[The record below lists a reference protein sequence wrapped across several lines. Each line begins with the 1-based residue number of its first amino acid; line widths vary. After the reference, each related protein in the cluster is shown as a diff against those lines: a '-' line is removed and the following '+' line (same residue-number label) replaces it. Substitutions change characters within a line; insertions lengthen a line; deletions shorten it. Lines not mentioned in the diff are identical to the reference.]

1 MQVRG
6 TLDLMGT
13 LKTITDYNVSS
24 AFSTELSHLAK
35 HVFLEQV
42 SAKQRYIYQYGL
54 RRGETVTSSQ
64 TKGFMENLRSR
75 RARGAFHLKLNEI
88 LPMEVDTCKDVLET
102 AGEVSVVQ
110 EWLKEKGS
118 APLADLRKSA
128 RPIRNVHRPNEEPV
142 VAVATTIEVVSEI
155 KNETQSLEQIVG
167 A

>member
-64 TKGFMENLRSR
+64 TKGFMENFRSR

-88 LPMEVDTCKDVLET
+88 LPMEVDTSKDVLET
-102 AGEVSVVQ
+102 GKVSVVQ

-142 VAVATTIEVVSEI
+142 VAVAATIEVVSEI
-155 KNETQSLEQIVG
+155 KNETQSLEQIV
-167 A
+167 AA